1 MDLCKRFLSQPLNE
15 TYPGHKTD
23 IKQYAENGWRF
34 VLCCNQE
41 AVRIGGR
48 GGAGATVFE
57 WQINGL
63 NFQTVNTTSF

>member
-1 MDLCKRFLSQPLNE
+1 MDLCRRFLSQPLNE

-23 IKQYAENGWRF
+23 IKHYAENGWRF

-41 AVRIGGR
+41 AVRIGVV
-48 GGAGATVFE
+48 GAGVAVFE

-63 NFQTVNTTSF
+63 NFLTANTVSF